1 MVALLD
7 FLWWLSSGH
16 FGGASGQVVGWVV
29 PSQKRNFEDVAAVAV
44 AVALQRLLPPVQFC
58 CI

>member
-16 FGGASGQVVGWVV
+16 FDAASGQVVGWVV
-29 PSQKRNFEDVAAVAV
+29 PSQKSKIESVAAVAAVAV
-44 AVALQRLLPPVQFC
+44 QFC